1 MNKYSVNPENE
12 EKTSHP
18 IRKALCII
26 AIVLIAGCFLFGDRI
41 AAAIAAENE
50 AKQPIG
56 ATTDADVGDIDHP
69 AGDVFE
75 CDLAFLDMDHANVAM
90 PKPQPSTP
98 ASPSY
103 HAGQKLY
110 ADTEYIIQFDFPD
123 MLLAEIENDHHDF
136 EIVAKYDFKVERD
149 SRFHAEIKL
158 YNKTSGNLYVATADI
173 SAADDLC
180 VKHSFGAGTNYICD
194 YPEFADDHFAFSLYT
209 SALPDAGPKTTTES
223 SFGRFSINYTIA
235 GRFATPN
242 PGGDHDHTEKL
253 TPPEN

>member
-50 AKQPIG
+50 AKQTIG
-56 ATTDADVGDIDHP
+56 ATTDADIGDIDHP
-69 AGDVFE
+69 TGDVFE
-75 CDLAFLDMDHANVAM
+75 CDLTFLDMDHIDLTTT
-90 PKPQPSTP
+90 KPQPSTP
-98 ASPSY
+98 TPSSY
-103 HAGQKLY
+103 NSHKLHAN
-110 ADTEYIIQFDFPD
+110 TEYVIQFNFPD
-123 MLLAEIENDHHDF
+123 MLLAEIENDDHDF

-158 YNKTSGNLYVATADI
+158 YNKTSGNLYIATGDI

-180 VKHSFGAGTNYICD
+180 VKHSFGAGTNYICN
-194 YPEFADDHFAFSLYT
+194 YPEFANDHFAFSFYT
-209 SALPDAGPKTTTES
+209 SALPDAGPKTTTKS
-223 SFGRFSINYTIA
+223 SFGRFNITYALA
-235 GRFATPN
+235 GMTADKWQPIF
-242 PGGDHDHTEKL
+242 E
-253 TPPEN
+253 